1 MTRWPNHQ
9 TFPAVSSAYHRTAS
23 VWEDRPAGPAPFPHR
38 TAVVATPSTTRGA
51 STTVAVERVDP
62 VFA

>member
-23 VWEDRPAGPAPFPHR
+23 VDGGRPGRRTSHR
-38 TAVVATPSTTRGA
+38 TAVVATPSITRGA
-51 STTVAVERVDP
+51 GSTVAVSVSDP